1 MESTWTW
8 TKASSLVQL
17 TLAASQSGVM
27 LDAPVMKRR
36 DLKQQKMATDG
47 QEKMDARVCCA
58 AAKQDNRII
67 LVWAHK
73 QGTPGRVGEQPQWVR
88 GMHVRGSKTKA
99 NDISFSSTTKLVA
112 NGCCAARKRDRKPK
126 RRWLC
131 D

>member
-8 TKASSLVQL
+8 TKALSLVQL

-36 DLKQQKMATDG
+36 DLKQQKMATDR

-58 AAKQDNRII
+58 AAKQDNRVI

-73 QGTPGRVGEQPQWVR
+73 QGAMGPRVVL
-88 GMHVRGSKTKA
+88 A
-99 NDISFSSTTKLVA
+99 NSC
-112 NGCCAARKRDRKPK
+112 NGCEECMTKNTSK
-126 RRWLC
+126 
-131 D
+131 